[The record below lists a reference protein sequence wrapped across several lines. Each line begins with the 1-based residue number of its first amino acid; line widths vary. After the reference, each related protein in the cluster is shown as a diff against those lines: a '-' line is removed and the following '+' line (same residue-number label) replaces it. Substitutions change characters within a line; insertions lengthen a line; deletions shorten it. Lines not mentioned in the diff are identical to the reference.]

1 MAWPAKRSA
10 RVVACVGH
18 LLLLAGVAAPAW
30 SQPADRLPVS
40 PPGQRRMSLTTGERR
55 PPRSPVRSLALE
67 TPSER
72 REPFTCSF
80 ELWDWHPV
88 PLELYM
94 EVTATHLTE
103 RMTQTWSSSGS
114 SIRGTLTAHVP
125 YSASDQTVR
134 CFAIVFAQEYGEY
147 VWEDKTFRLP
157 AVGDDQYRIT
167 LNSFIPFSIV
177 PDPEAGAVYS
187 FSTIYGGN
195 DRGFSIDGDSK
206 TTQILEVLNPYIYDN
221 SFVTSP
227 ANFVGITERYDYWTS
242 VDTPGCCLAGRLT
255 GTAKHDW
262 MWGHPLKVDWGTAGA
277 GGMSCQFLDLFFGLS
292 SAILS
297 LNCSVAAEN
306 PLTLVSAPPIF
317 YDVRMEFTFRKFERE
332 VGYTLTGTHTSF
344 PAFEFYLGGTPMFQ
358 SWPAENNPALL
369 FFHAPVFGS
378 GSGR

>member
-1 MAWPAKRSA
+1 MAWRATRSA
-10 RVVACVGH
+10 RIVAF
-18 LLLLAGVAAPAW
+18 AGTLVAVADMATLAW
-30 SQPADRLPVS
+30 SQPADRLS
-40 PPGQRRMSLTTGERR
+40 ASALGQGRMSLTTVERR
-55 PPRSPVRSLALE
+55 PPRSPVRSLVME

-88 PLELYM
+88 QLELYM
-94 EVTATHLTE
+94 EITATHLTE
-103 RMTQTWSSSGS
+103 RLTHTSSSWGG
-114 SIRGTLTAHVP
+114 SIRGTFTAHVP

-134 CFAIVFAQEYGEY
+134 CFAIVFASDVGEFI
-147 VWEDKTFRLP
+147 WEEKTFRLP

-167 LNSFIPFSIV
+167 LNSFIPFNIV

-195 DRGFSIDGDSK
+195 DRGFSVDGDSK
-206 TTQILEVLNPYIYDN
+206 TTQILELLNPYIYDN
-221 SFVTSP
+221 SFVTSQV
-227 ANFVGITERYDYWTS
+227 NFVGLTERYDYWTS

-262 MWGHPLKVDWGTAGA
+262 IWGHPLKVDWGTAGA
-277 GGMSCQFLDLFFGLS
+277 GGMNCQFLDLFFGLS
-292 SAILS
+292 SAILT
-297 LNCSVAAEN
+297 LNCSVAADN

-317 YDVRMEFTFRKFERE
+317 YDVHMEFTFRKFERE
-332 VGYTLTGTHTSF
+332 VGYNLTGIRTAF

-369 FFHAPVFGS
+369 FFHAPVSGS